1 MSHISDVTIAG
12 AVIFLVWVGIQAGIP
27 KKFSPLVATF
37 LSVFF
42 AFFYLDKGNLLD
54 ALIHGILIAASAV
67 GFHSGT
73 KNMYEQ
79 LNGSLSGKNNKKPSL

>member
-1 MSHISDVTIAG
+1 MSHINDVTIAG

-27 KKFSPLVATF
+27 KKFSPLVATV
-37 LSVFF
+37 LSVLF
-42 AFFYLDKGNLLD
+42 AFFYLDQGNFLD

-73 KNMYEQ
+73 KNMYQQ
-79 LNGSLSGKNNKKPSL
+79 LNDSWTGKNKNKS